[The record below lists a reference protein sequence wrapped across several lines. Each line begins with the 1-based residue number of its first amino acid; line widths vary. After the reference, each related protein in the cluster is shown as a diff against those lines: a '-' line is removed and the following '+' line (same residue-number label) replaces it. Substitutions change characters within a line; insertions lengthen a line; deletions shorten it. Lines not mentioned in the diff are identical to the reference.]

1 MAHDHMNACR
11 YCSGGPVAFH
21 GPDPKNLLEVARLV
35 KRFNKHY
42 RKQDIDSIVSYLNSL
57 AWSYG
62 SKGTT
67 TYVGASGVIF
77 TFFNGPGGYRECKMS
92 IDPIILTAK
101 PRNKKAA

>member
-1 MAHDHMNACR
+1 MAHDHMYDCR

-35 KRFNKHY
+35 KKFNKQY
-42 RKQDIDSIVSYLNSL
+42 RKQDVDSIVSYLNGL
-57 AWSYG
+57 AWAYG
-62 SKGTT
+62 NKGTT